1 MKISAWAL
9 FQGHSEERI
18 STSFL
23 ETQPGGC
30 QLDDDAGHR
39 EVEAPRQKGGHEG
52 GAAICSRTWGL
63 LLQQVTHSRASGRTT
78 GAVTEGGSQTALWE
92 GQRVSTFNLEAT
104 ERLESLRTRRG
115 TGGCCFTSG
124 TELQCGR
131 GFAEVPGWRQEDQ
144 ASARAPSW

>member
-39 EVEAPRQKGGHEG
+39 EVDTQTKR
-52 GAAICSRTWGL
+52 GA
-63 LLQQVTHSRASGRTT
+63 
-78 GAVTEGGSQTALWE
+78 
-92 GQRVSTFNLEAT
+92 
-104 ERLESLRTRRG
+104 
-115 TGGCCFTSG
+115 
-124 TELQCGR
+124 
-131 GFAEVPGWRQEDQ
+131 
-144 ASARAPSW
+144 